1 MVFRGRVLDVIEMDK
16 VTQVI
21 VQNKKDGVY
30 FPICFTAF
38 DRLKKE
44 IQNLVV
50 EKKDIVK
57 IEYYLRS
64 KKWEDRYSTT
74 AIIDSIK
81 ITEKRPLQ
89 FSFDME
95 TGEIF
100 E

>member
-50 EKKDIVK
+50 EKKDVVK

>member
-38 DRLKKE
+38 DKLKKE

>member
-38 DRLKKE
+38 DKLKKE

-50 EKKDIVK
+50 EKKDVVK

>member
-38 DRLKKE
+38 DKLKKE
-44 IQNLVV
+44 IHNLVV
-50 EKKDIVK
+50 EKKDVVK